1 MIDYKAVL
9 NEQQYEAATTINGPL
24 LIIAGAGTGKT
35 ATLIHRVAYMIENGI
50 PPQSILLLTFTNKA
64 ANEMSERAAQ
74 ILDERCNKITACT
87 YHSFC
92 AKMLRIYGVL
102 VGLRKNFT
110 ILSESDIVNTI
121 KLLIAENPEKYKIKS
136 GFSVSEIAKIFSM
149 SINQD
154 LPLETVIGLKDSNLA
169 FLSYIYTELFE
180 KYKNYKKENNLVD
193 YDDLLIYF
201 NELLDNKAVRN
212 QISSSYKYIMVDE
225 YQDTNNLQERII
237 FKMAQKYENLAVVGD
252 DYQSIYAFRG
262 SNVSNFIN
270 FPKKHTNC
278 KVIKL
283 EKNYRSTTEIL
294 NLANSV
300 MNRYANFGY
309 PKNMTSNNKQGNMP
323 EVISLQNQ
331 AEEATCIL
339 NRIIK
344 LHNKNVP
351 YKDIAVL
358 EKYSRDSAILETLL
372 MNNNIPYKKV
382 GGPKFFEREAV
393 QDILAYLRVI
403 ANPIDTLAWFRILQL
418 IYGIGDTYAR
428 NIVEHVTEKDF
439 LLHEYPTKKFHQDME
454 KLHNTILNFRIK
466 YYRNQLSIPDLVLK
480 INEYYIEQRKELLEN
495 AKLNEEQKINEQD
508 KLDDD
513 KNILK
518 QLYELCTVF
527 NHHKSL
533 NAFLDNLTLGMDNK
547 DEEEGLVI
555 STVHLA
561 KGLEWEYVF
570 VLDCVTGVYPGFN
583 AMSMAEEER
592 QENLRVFY
600 VAITRAKKQMY
611 LCVPE
616 IYHER
621 KVYLTPYL
629 KHLNNHMSF
638 SYNY

>member
-9 NEQQYEAATTINGPL
+9 NEQQYEAATTIDGPL

-110 ILSESDIVNTI
+110 ILSESDVVNTI

-252 DYQSIYAFRG
+252 DYQSMIY
-262 SNVSNFIN
+262 IT
-270 FPKKHTNC
+270 HYT
-278 KVIKL
+278 L
-283 EKNYRSTTEIL
+283 YIL
-294 NLANSV
+294 
-300 MNRYANFGY
+300 
-309 PKNMTSNNKQGNMP
+309 
-323 EVISLQNQ
+323 
-331 AEEATCIL
+331 
-339 NRIIK
+339 
-344 LHNKNVP
+344 
-351 YKDIAVL
+351 
-358 EKYSRDSAILETLL
+358 
-372 MNNNIPYKKV
+372 
-382 GGPKFFEREAV
+382 
-393 QDILAYLRVI
+393 
-403 ANPIDTLAWFRILQL
+403 
-418 IYGIGDTYAR
+418 
-428 NIVEHVTEKDF
+428 
-439 LLHEYPTKKFHQDME
+439 
-454 KLHNTILNFRIK
+454 
-466 YYRNQLSIPDLVLK
+466 
-480 INEYYIEQRKELLEN
+480 
-495 AKLNEEQKINEQD
+495 
-508 KLDDD
+508 
-513 KNILK
+513 
-518 QLYELCTVF
+518 
-527 NHHKSL
+527 
-533 NAFLDNLTLGMDNK
+533 
-547 DEEEGLVI
+547 
-555 STVHLA
+555 
-561 KGLEWEYVF
+561 
-570 VLDCVTGVYPGFN
+570 
-583 AMSMAEEER
+583 
-592 QENLRVFY
+592 
-600 VAITRAKKQMY
+600 
-611 LCVPE
+611 
-616 IYHER
+616 
-621 KVYLTPYL
+621 
-629 KHLNNHMSF
+629 
-638 SYNY
+638 

>member
-9 NEQQYEAATTINGPL
+9 NEQQYEAATTIDGPL

-110 ILSESDIVNTI
+110 ILSESDVVNTI

-270 FPKKHTNC
+270 FPKKHKNC

-309 PKNMTSNNKQGNMP
+309 PKNMTSNNKQGTMP
-323 EVISLQNQ
+323 
-331 AEEATCIL
+331 
-339 NRIIK
+339 
-344 LHNKNVP
+344 
-351 YKDIAVL
+351 
-358 EKYSRDSAILETLL
+358 
-372 MNNNIPYKKV
+372 
-382 GGPKFFEREAV
+382 
-393 QDILAYLRVI
+393 
-403 ANPIDTLAWFRILQL
+403 
-418 IYGIGDTYAR
+418 
-428 NIVEHVTEKDF
+428 
-439 LLHEYPTKKFHQDME
+439 
-454 KLHNTILNFRIK
+454 
-466 YYRNQLSIPDLVLK
+466 
-480 INEYYIEQRKELLEN
+480 
-495 AKLNEEQKINEQD
+495 
-508 KLDDD
+508 
-513 KNILK
+513 
-518 QLYELCTVF
+518 
-527 NHHKSL
+527 
-533 NAFLDNLTLGMDNK
+533 
-547 DEEEGLVI
+547 
-555 STVHLA
+555 
-561 KGLEWEYVF
+561 
-570 VLDCVTGVYPGFN
+570 
-583 AMSMAEEER
+583 
-592 QENLRVFY
+592 
-600 VAITRAKKQMY
+600 
-611 LCVPE
+611 
-616 IYHER
+616 
-621 KVYLTPYL
+621 
-629 KHLNNHMSF
+629 
-638 SYNY
+638 

>member
-1 MIDYKAVL
+1 
-9 NEQQYEAATTINGPL
+9 
-24 LIIAGAGTGKT
+24 
-35 ATLIHRVAYMIENGI
+35 
-50 PPQSILLLTFTNKA
+50 
-64 ANEMSERAAQ
+64 
-74 ILDERCNKITACT
+74 
-87 YHSFC
+87 
-92 AKMLRIYGVL
+92 
-102 VGLRKNFT
+102 
-110 ILSESDIVNTI
+110 
-121 KLLIAENPEKYKIKS
+121 
-136 GFSVSEIAKIFSM
+136 
-149 SINQD
+149 
-154 LPLETVIGLKDSNLA
+154 
-169 FLSYIYTELFE
+169 
-180 KYKNYKKENNLVD
+180 
-193 YDDLLIYF
+193 
-201 NELLDNKAVRN
+201 
-212 QISSSYKYIMVDE
+212 MVDE

-270 FPKKHTNC
+270 FPKKHKNC

-309 PKNMTSNNKQGNMP
+309 PKNMTSNNKQGTMP

-358 EKYSRDSAILETLL
+358 EKYSRDSAIWETLL

-527 NHHKSL
+527 NNHKSL

-555 STVHLA
+555 STVHSA